1 MKRESAMFFSVAT
14 WKGRESQL
22 CSSLLLL
29 GREERVSYVL
39 LCCYLEGKRESAMF
53 FSVAT
58 WK

>member
-1 MKRESAMFFSVAT
+1 MFFSAAT

-29 GREERVSYVL
+29 GSEERVSYVL
-39 LCCYLEGKRESAMF
+39 LCCYLEGKIESAMF